1 MTKNHSRLIIWYG
14 VSALAAGVL
23 LIFYIFIYS
32 APRSPADI
40 ESARE
45 SYNDPD
51 ASSVEIID
59 FEYWVSIQT
68 DLWWRY
74 AYRLRLRN
82 NSDIDIDVRAG
93 IRYFNSDGAVVDST
107 TTNILTVPA
116 GEEKR
121 FSGHS
126 LISVPSAREVD
137 SAEITI
143 RNTDPQ

>member
-1 MTKNHSRLIIWYG
+1 MTKNHSPLNVWYG

-32 APRSPADI
+32 GPRSPADI
-40 ESARE
+40 ESAKE
-45 SYNDPD
+45 YDNDTD

-74 AYRLRLRN
+74 AYRIRLRN
-82 NSDIDIDVRAG
+82 NSDSDKVVRAD
-93 IRYFNSDGAVVDST
+93 IRYFNSDGAVIDST
-107 TTNILTVPA
+107 TTNILTIPA
-116 GEEKR
+116 GEERR

-137 SAEITI
+137 SAEVTL
-143 RNTDPQ
+143 RNTNPL